1 MKYGEQLE
9 QESVPQWSLPDTAQC
24 GFPKKDNVDYNSLK
38 HEIKVHTSR
47 DQATAIAIPGHQ
59 DAALKRFEDNLYHE
73 LCQQHDRVDLFV
85 SSKADEISRR
95 LQFVSDQL
103 QKLIVKCAEEGDR
116 ISTKRHRRFAKYERD
131 LLRCGEETLALA
143 RFINAQITAFR
154 KITKKYKKWTGSPTL
169 GARFRENVLA
179 NPKSFTRRDLNNLQT
194 RYEELLNT
202 LRSSTPQLSEPSS
215 PSSDDLAL
223 SRRGSTAEY
232 FFTPLPPAQRQPR
245 QPVHQQQQQ
254 QQQQQQHYWNEY
266 DDGSEAGGRED
277 EYAIYINP
285 DDDMS
290 FPGLDSMRA
299 ILAAPFRH
307 ARRWFSRRQDPEGQ
321 RLLGNAPF
329 LESYGGISPLGTDT
343 DDEYASSDGMPT
355 TGYATHFATLPSL
368 NEQQVRRYRE
378 RVLFWGTIGCFGVSF
393 LLLLVA
399 GILISTGRHKLRA
412 EVDAGVTVGVVAS
425 LFTACLALGMSLYRR
440 DDLGAWQRV
449 AVYTSFFAACV
460 LNGMLLILVVGNA
473 A

>member
-9 QESVPQWSLPDTAQC
+9 QESVPEWSLH
-24 GFPKKDNVDYNSLK
+24 NVDYNSLK
-38 HEIKVHTSR
+38 HEIKVHTTR

-59 DAALKRFEDNLYHE
+59 DAALKRFEDNLYNE

-85 SSKADEISRR
+85 TSKADEITRR
-95 LQFVSDQL
+95 LQHVSDQV
-103 QKLIVKCAEEGDR
+103 QKLIVKCAEDGDR
-116 ISTKRHRRFAKYERD
+116 ISLKRHRRFAKYERD
-131 LLRCGEETLALA
+131 LLRCGEDILALA
-143 RFINAQITAFR
+143 RFINAQIVAFR

-179 NPKSFTRRDLNNLQT
+179 NPKSFTRRDFNQLQT

-202 LRSSTPQLSEPSS
+202 LRTSTPQLSEPSS
-215 PSSDDLAL
+215 PSSDEQPNM
-223 SRRGSTAEY
+223 SRRGSGNE
-232 FFTPLPPAQRQPR
+232 FFSPLPPPQQTHRQQN
-245 QPVHQQQQQ
+245 QP
-254 QQQQQQHYWNEY
+254 QQHYWNEY
-266 DDGSEAGGRED
+266 DDGSEAGGPED

-307 ARRWFSRRQDPEGQ
+307 ARTWFSRRQSPEGQ
-321 RLLGNAPF
+321 RLLGGNGPL

-343 DDEYASSDGMPT
+343 DDEYASSDGIPT
-355 TGYATHFATLPSL
+355 SGYAAHYAALPSI
-368 NEQQVRRYRE
+368 NEQQVRLYRE
-378 RVLFWGTIGCFGVSF
+378 RVLFWSTIGCFGVSF

-399 GILISTGRHKLRA
+399 SILISTGRHKLRA

-425 LFTACLALGMSLYRR
+425 LFSGCIGLGMTIYRR
-440 DDLGAWQRV
+440 DPIGIWQRV
-449 AVYTSFFAACV
+449 AVYTTFITSCV

>member
-9 QESVPQWSLPDTAQC
+9 QESVPEWSLY
-24 GFPKKDNVDYNSLK
+24 NVDYNSLK

-59 DAALKRFEDNLYHE
+59 DAALKRFEDNLYNE

-95 LQFVSDQL
+95 LQYISDQV
-103 QKLIVKCAEEGDR
+103 QRLIVKCAEEGEQV
-116 ISTKRHRRFAKYERD
+116 SLKRHRRFAKYERD

-169 GARFRENVLA
+169 GARFRENILA

-202 LRSSTPQLSEPSS
+202 LRTSTPQLSEPSS
-215 PSSDDLAL
+215 PSSDEQPSTL
-223 SRRGSTAEY
+223 RPGSANDS
-232 FFTPLPPAQRQPR
+232 FFSPLPPAQQRFCQPA
-245 QPVHQQQQQ
+245 QP
-254 QQQQQQHYWNEY
+254 QQQQHYWNEY
-266 DDGSEAGGRED
+266 DDGSDAGGPDD

-285 DDDMS
+285 DDDIS

-299 ILAAPFRH
+299 ILSAPFRH
-307 ARRWFSRRQDPEGQ
+307 ARRWFSRRQDPPEGQ
-321 RLLGNAPF
+321 RLLGNGPF

-343 DDEYASSDGMPT
+343 DDEYASSDGMPSA
-355 TGYATHFATLPSL
+355 GYATHYATLPSV
-368 NEQQVRRYRE
+368 NEQQVQRYRE
-378 RVLFWGTIGCFGVSF
+378 RVLFWGTIASFGVSF

-399 GILISTGRHKLRA
+399 AILITTGRHKLRA

-425 LFTACLALGMSLYRR
+425 LFSACIALGMSLYRR
-440 DDLGAWQRV
+440 DDLGVLQRL
-449 AVYTSFFAACV
+449 AVYSSFITACV

>member
-9 QESVPQWSLPDTAQC
+9 QESVPEWSLH
-24 GFPKKDNVDYNSLK
+24 NVDYNSLK

-47 DQATAIAIPGHQ
+47 DQASAIAIPGHQ

-85 SSKADEISRR
+85 SSKADELSRR
-95 LQFVSDQL
+95 LQYIADQL

-116 ISTKRHRRFAKYERD
+116 ISIKRHRRFAKYERD

-154 KITKKYKKWTGSPTL
+154 KITKKYKKWTGSSTL
-169 GARFRENVLA
+169 GARFRESVLA

-202 LRSSTPQLSEPSS
+202 LRTSTPQLSEPSS
-215 PSSDDLAL
+215 PSSDEQTPT
-223 SRRGSTAEY
+223 RRGSTAES
-232 FFTPLPPAQRQPR
+232 FFTPLPPAERVPR
-245 QPVHQQQQQ
+245 RPI

-266 DDGSEAGGRED
+266 DDGSENGGQEE

-285 DDDMS
+285 DADMS

-307 ARRWFSRRQDPEGQ
+307 AKTWFSRRQTPEVQG
-321 RLLGNAPF
+321 LLGSEPF
-329 LESYGGISPLGTDT
+329 LQSYGGISPLGTDT

-355 TGYATHFATLPSL
+355 NGYATHYATLPSI

-378 RVLFWGTIGCFGVSF
+378 RVLFWATIGCFGVSF

-399 GILISTGRHKLRA
+399 SILISTGRHKLRA

-425 LFTACLALGMSLYRR
+425 LFSACLALGMSLYRH
-440 DDLGAWQRV
+440 DDLGIWQRV
-449 AVYTSFFAACV
+449 AVYSSFFTACM

>member
-9 QESVPQWSLPDTAQC
+9 QESVPEWSLH
-24 GFPKKDNVDYNSLK
+24 NVDYNSLK

-47 DQATAIAIPGHQ
+47 DQATAITIPGHQ
-59 DAALKRFEDNLYHE
+59 DAALKRFEDNLYNE
-73 LCQQHDRVDLFV
+73 LCIQHDRVDLFV
-85 SSKADEISRR
+85 TSKADEISRR
-95 LQFVSDQL
+95 LQYISDQV

-116 ISTKRHRRFAKYERD
+116 VSLKRHRRFAKYERD
-131 LLRCGEETLALA
+131 LLRCGEDTLALA

-179 NPKSFTRRDLNNLQT
+179 NPKSFTRRDFNNLQA

-202 LRSSTPQLSEPSS
+202 LRTSTPQLSEPSS
-215 PSSDDLAL
+215 PSSDEQPPTP
-223 SRRGSTAEY
+223 RRGSEV
-232 FFTPLPPAQRQPR
+232 FTPLPPAEQLPR
-245 QPVHQQQQQ
+245 QPARS
-254 QQQQQQHYWNEY
+254 QQHYWNEY
-266 DDGSEAGGRED
+266 DDGSEAGGPDD
-277 EYAIYINP
+277 EYAIYVNP
-285 DDDMS
+285 DEDMS

-307 ARRWFSRRQDPEGQ
+307 ARRWFSGRQNPEGQ
-321 RLLGNAPF
+321 RLLGNGPL

-343 DDEYASSDGMPT
+343 DDEYASSDGMPQN
-355 TGYATHFATLPSL
+355 GYAAHYALPSI
-368 NEQQVRRYRE
+368 NQQQVVRYRE
-378 RVLFWGTIGCFGVSF
+378 RVLSLGTIGCFAVSF

-399 GILISTGRHKLRA
+399 GILITTGRHKQRV

-425 LFTACLALGMSLYRR
+425 LFLACIGLGMSLYRR
-440 DDLGAWQRV
+440 DDLGILQRG
-449 AVYTSFFAACV
+449 AVYSSFLTACV

>member
-9 QESVPQWSLPDTAQC
+9 QESVPEWSLH
-24 GFPKKDNVDYNSLK
+24 NVDYNSLK

-47 DQATAIAIPGHQ
+47 DQATAIAIPATKMPPSSDSRTISTTSSASSTTGSTCSCP
-59 DAALKRFEDNLYHE
+59 AKRTRFHGD
-73 LCQQHDRVDLFV
+73 
-85 SSKADEISRR
+85 S
-95 LQFVSDQL
+95 L

-116 ISTKRHRRFAKYERD
+116 VSLKRHRRFAKYERD

-202 LRSSTPQLSEPSS
+202 LRTSSPQLSEPSS
-215 PSSDDLAL
+215 PSSDEL
-223 SRRGSTAEY
+223 
-232 FFTPLPPAQRQPR
+232 
-245 QPVHQQQQQ
+245 
-254 QQQQQQHYWNEY
+254 
-266 DDGSEAGGRED
+266 
-277 EYAIYINP
+277 
-285 DDDMS
+285 
-290 FPGLDSMRA
+290 
-299 ILAAPFRH
+299 
-307 ARRWFSRRQDPEGQ
+307 DPEGQ

-355 TGYATHFATLPSL
+355 TGYATHFATFPSV

-378 RVLFWGTIGCFGVSF
+378 RVLFWGTVGCFGVSF

-425 LFTACLALGMSLYRR
+425 LFSACLALGMSLYRR
-440 DDLGAWQRV
+440 DDLGVWQRV
-449 AVYTSFFAACV
+449 AVYSSFFAACV

>member
-9 QESVPQWSLPDTAQC
+9 QESIPGWSLH
-24 GFPKKDNVDYNSLK
+24 NVDYNSLK

-59 DAALKRFEDNLYHE
+59 DAALKRFEDNLYNE

-95 LQFVSDQL
+95 LQYISDQL
-103 QKLIVKCAEEGDR
+103 QKLIVKCAEEGDQVPL
-116 ISTKRHRRFAKYERD
+116 KRHRRFAKYERD

-169 GARFRENVLA
+169 GARFRENVLT

-202 LRSSTPQLSEPSS
+202 LRNSIPQLSEPSS
-215 PSSDDLAL
+215 PFSDELVPT
-223 SRRGSTAEY
+223 RRGSSAEE
-232 FFTPLPPAQRQPR
+232 FFSPLPPQ
-245 QPVHQQQQQ
+245 H

-266 DDGSEAGGRED
+266 DDGSEAGGQED

-299 ILAAPFRH
+299 VLAAPFRH
-307 ARRWFSRRQDPEGQ
+307 ARKWFSRRQDPEGQ
-321 RLLGNAPF
+321 RLLGSNAPF
-329 LESYGGISPLGTDT
+329 LESYGGISALGTDT

-355 TGYATHFATLPSL
+355 TGYAMHYATFPSI
-368 NEQQVRRYRE
+368 NEQNVRRYRE
-378 RVLFWGTIGCFGVSF
+378 QVLFWGTLGCFGVSF

-399 GILISTGRHKLRA
+399 GILISVGRHKLRA

-425 LFTACLALGMSLYRR
+425 LFSACLALGMSLYRR
-440 DDLGAWQRV
+440 DSLGVGQRT

>member
-1 MKYGEQLE
+1 MKYGDQLE
-9 QESVPQWSLPDTAQC
+9 QESVPQWSLH
-24 GFPKKDNVDYNSLK
+24 NVDYNSLK

-95 LQFVSDQL
+95 LQYVSDQL

-116 ISTKRHRRFAKYERD
+116 ISIKRHRRFAKYERD

-215 PSSDDLAL
+215 PSSDELL
-223 SRRGSTAEY
+223 PSRRGSTAED

-245 QPVHQQQQQ
+245 QPVQQQQR
-254 QQQQQQHYWNEY
+254 QQQQHYWNEY
-266 DDGSEAGGRED
+266 DDGSEAGGQED

-378 RVLFWGTIGCFGVSF
+378 HVLFWGTIGCFGVSF

-440 DDLGAWQRV
+440 DDLGVWQRV
-449 AVYTSFFAACV
+449 AVYSSFFTACV

>member
-9 QESVPQWSLPDTAQC
+9 QESVPEWSLH
-24 GFPKKDNVDYNSLK
+24 NVDYNSLK

-59 DAALKRFEDNLYHE
+59 DASLKRFEDNLFNE

-85 SSKADEISRR
+85 TSKADEITRR
-95 LQFVSDQL
+95 MQHVSDQV
-103 QKLIVKCAEEGDR
+103 QKLVVKCAEDGGQV
-116 ISTKRHRRFAKYERD
+116 SLKRHRRFAKYERD
-131 LLRCGEETLALA
+131 LLRCGEDILALA
-143 RFINAQITAFR
+143 RFINAQIVAFR
-154 KITKKYKKWTGSPTL
+154 KITKKYKRVKKWTGSPTL

-179 NPKSFTRRDLNNLQT
+179 NPKSFTRRDFNQLQT

-202 LRSSTPQLSEPSS
+202 LRTSTPQLSEPSS
-215 PSSDDLAL
+215 PSSDGKPNM
-223 SRRGSTAEY
+223 SRRGSAND
-232 FFTPLPPAQRQPR
+232 FFSPLPPARQPPR
-245 QPVHQQQQQ
+245 QPVQP
-254 QQQQQQHYWNEY
+254 QQHYWNEY
-266 DDGSEAGGRED
+266 DDGSEGGGPED

-285 DDDMS
+285 DDDIS

-299 ILAAPFRH
+299 ILSAPFRH
-307 ARRWFSRRQDPEGQ
+307 ARTWFSKRDTPEGQ
-321 RLLGNAPF
+321 RLLGNGPL

-343 DDEYASSDGMPT
+343 DDDYASSDGIPAS
-355 TGYATHFATLPSL
+355 GYAAHYAALPSI
-368 NEQQVRRYRE
+368 NEQHVRLYRE
-378 RVLFWGTIGCFGVSF
+378 RVLFWSTIGCFFMSF

-399 GILISTGRHKLRA
+399 GILITTGRHKMRV

-425 LFTACLALGMSLYRR
+425 LFSACIALGMTIYRR
-440 DDLGAWQRV
+440 DPIGMWQRV
-449 AVYTSFFAACV
+449 AVYSSFIAACV

>member
-9 QESVPQWSLPDTAQC
+9 QESVPEWSLH
-24 GFPKKDNVDYNSLK
+24 NVDYNSLK

-59 DAALKRFEDNLYHE
+59 DAALKRFEDNLYNE

-95 LQFVSDQL
+95 LQYISDQL

-116 ISTKRHRRFAKYERD
+116 VSLKRHRRFAKYERD

-202 LRSSTPQLSEPSS
+202 LRTSSPQLSEPSS
-215 PSSDDLAL
+215 PSSDEL
-223 SRRGSTAEY
+223 
-232 FFTPLPPAQRQPR
+232 
-245 QPVHQQQQQ
+245 
-254 QQQQQQHYWNEY
+254 
-266 DDGSEAGGRED
+266 
-277 EYAIYINP
+277 
-285 DDDMS
+285 
-290 FPGLDSMRA
+290 
-299 ILAAPFRH
+299 
-307 ARRWFSRRQDPEGQ
+307 DPEGQ

-355 TGYATHFATLPSL
+355 TGYATHFATFPSV

-378 RVLFWGTIGCFGVSF
+378 RVLFWGTVGCFGVSF

-425 LFTACLALGMSLYRR
+425 LFSACLALGMSLYRR
-440 DDLGAWQRV
+440 DDLGVWQRV
-449 AVYTSFFAACV
+449 AVYSSFFAACV